1 MSDKELSDISKMF
14 GPVLRSWANYYGRF
28 HSSALLPLWRHINA
42 YLVRW
47 LRRKHRHLA
56 RGKLR
61 AIRALERLAARNST
75 AFVHWEQ
82 GVYTAAR

>member
-1 MSDKELSDISKMF
+1 
-14 GPVLRSWANYYGRF
+14 
-28 HSSALLPLWRHINA
+28 
-42 YLVRW
+42 LVRW

-61 AIRALERLAARNST
+61 AIRALERLATNNPS